1 MSFARTKIQS
11 PRPRPAFVERDA
23 LQARLAQALATRR
36 LVLLCAPAGYG
47 KTTLL
52 AQQLARLPAR
62 HAVAWI
68 AADAGD
74 DLRRLLD
81 CMVAALEPYDPPWR
95 TAPEALLAGL
105 EPATDKAE
113 RSVAAELINT
123 LDACDVP
130 HGVIVFDDVH
140 RVDDPAFF
148 RFLDRLVERMSARWT
163 IVLSSRTEPPLAL
176 ARLRAADELAEFRQ
190 LHLQFA
196 HDEARR
202 LAHGAGLDDA
212 LADRLF
218 ARTQG
223 WPAGLRTAIGAALG
237 GAAPWVA
244 PTVAPERALRASERP
259 LFDFLVTEV
268 VDQLAAPLA
277 QFLQR
282 VAVLPELEAGRCALV
297 ARDPEAAAR
306 LDEIERL
313 GLFVDVL
320 DAPTHTLR
328 LHDLFREALL
338 ARLQQ
343 RDPQALADARRLAAQ
358 TEADPVRRI
367 GLLLDAGDAAQAAQ
381 LVLAHVPAMIATD
394 GPATATH
401 LIGRFPAAVRDSAPE
416 LLFVRGGIAWAAW
429 DFPAMLA
436 AYARAEAG
444 FAARGDRDNELLAR
458 GFRATGLIAM
468 GGFDEA
474 AALID
479 ALAAQPLPAA
489 ARVMLLHAQSW
500 LAVDD
505 GRTRAV
511 APLVEEMLDL
521 LEQVDR
527 LELWYHTTTA
537 NRLPG
542 LPGMCQPLL
551 RHAALLERLA
561 RDEPST
567 LRALALLVRG
577 WDALWRGAFD
587 DARTYAERARDD
599 MAWAGPTGAVRGHLL
614 ALTALREAA
623 LGRADAAL
631 DAAGTRARELG
642 TRYSDWG
649 RWVFL
654 LFVAR
659 TAATGSDAAALA
671 QSLRRADAQL
681 RLAQSVVNDARMRPV
696 LPLRAQ
702 LAWLQGRPDEAIAG
716 WRAALAHE
724 EEIEVWGLAAE
735 SRARL
740 ARALLRQG
748 DAAAAADTLH
758 GLFERAEREGGPGGA
773 LLAGDA
779 LAELANSDWRGALS
793 AQQQAL
799 LRAWLQAVAD
809 ARAGIAVSPAADA
822 PAGAADAAASAG
834 AATAAAAGLSAREQ
848 EVLARIAAGDSNK
861 LIARQFDLSLH
872 TVKRHVANILGKL
885 GVESRGQAAAWFLRQ
900 RG

>member
-1 MSFARTKIQS
+1 MSFARTKIQP
-11 PRPRPAFVERDA
+11 PRPRAAFVERDA
-23 LQARLAQALATRR
+23 LQARLAQALATQR

-52 AQQLARLPAR
+52 AQQLARLAPQ

-105 EPATDKAE
+105 GRGTDEAE

-123 LDACDVP
+123 LDACGVP

-163 IVLSSRTEPPLAL
+163 IVLSSRSEPPLAL

-223 WPAGLRTAIGAALG
+223 WPAGLRIAIGAALG
-237 GAAPWVA
+237 GAASI
-244 PTVAPERALRASERP
+244 APERALRASERP

-268 VDQLAAPLA
+268 VDQLPAPLA

-282 VAVLPELEAGRCALV
+282 VAVLPELEAGRCAVV
-297 ARDPEAAAR
+297 ARDPDAAAR

-328 LHDLFREALL
+328 LHDLFRDALL

-343 RDPQALADARRLAAQ
+343 RDPPALADARRLAAE

-401 LIGRFPAAVRDSAPE
+401 LIGRFPPALRDTAPE
-416 LLFVRGGIAWAAW
+416 LQFVRGGIAWAAW

-436 AYARAEAG
+436 AYGRAEAG

-468 GGFDEA
+468 GEFDTA
-474 AALID
+474 TALID

-511 APLVEEMLDL
+511 APRVEEMLDL
-521 LEQVDR
+521 LGQVDR

-537 NRLPG
+537 NRLP
-542 LPGMCQPLL
+542 
-551 RHAALLERLA
+551 EI
-561 RDEPST
+561 
-567 LRALALLVRG
+567 
-577 WDALWRGAFD
+577 
-587 DARTYAERARDD
+587 
-599 MAWAGPTGAVRGHLL
+599 
-614 ALTALREAA
+614 
-623 LGRADAAL
+623 GRA
-631 DAAGTRARELG
+631 
-642 TRYSDWG
+642 
-649 RWVFL
+649 
-654 LFVAR
+654 
-659 TAATGSDAAALA
+659 
-671 QSLRRADAQL
+671 
-681 RLAQSVVNDARMRPV
+681 
-696 LPLRAQ
+696 
-702 LAWLQGRPDEAIAG
+702 
-716 WRAALAHE
+716 
-724 EEIEVWGLAAE
+724 
-735 SRARL
+735 
-740 ARALLRQG
+740 
-748 DAAAAADTLH
+748 
-758 GLFERAEREGGPGGA
+758 
-773 LLAGDA
+773 
-779 LAELANSDWRGALS
+779 
-793 AQQQAL
+793 
-799 LRAWLQAVAD
+799 
-809 ARAGIAVSPAADA
+809 
-822 PAGAADAAASAG
+822 
-834 AATAAAAGLSAREQ
+834 
-848 EVLARIAAGDSNK
+848 
-861 LIARQFDLSLH
+861 
-872 TVKRHVANILGKL
+872 HV
-885 GVESRGQAAAWFLRQ
+885 
-900 RG
+900 

>member
-1 MSFARTKIQS
+1 VTFARTKIQP
-11 PRPRPAFVERDA
+11 PRPRAAFVERAA
-23 LQARLAQALATRR
+23 LQARLAQALTTQR

-62 HAVAWI
+62 HAVAWV

-81 CMVAALEPYDPPWR
+81 CMVAALEPFDPPWR

-105 EPATDKAE
+105 SRGTDAAEP
-113 RSVAAELINT
+113 SVAAELINT
-123 LDACDVP
+123 LDACDVA

-148 RFLDRLVERMSARWT
+148 RFLDRLVERMSTRWT
-163 IVLSSRTEPPLAL
+163 ITLSSRTEPPLAL

-196 HDEARR
+196 HDEACR

-223 WPAGLRTAIGAALG
+223 WPAGLRIAIGAALG
-237 GAAPWVA
+237 GAASI
-244 PTVAPERALRASERP
+244 APERALRASERP

-282 VAVLPELEAGRCALV
+282 VAVLPELEAGRCAVV

-328 LHDLFREALL
+328 LHDLFRDALL

-343 RDPQALADARRLAAQ
+343 RDPQALADARRLAAE

-367 GLLLDAGDAAQAAQ
+367 GLLLDAGDAAQAAR
-381 LVLAHVPAMIATD
+381 LVLAHVPAMVATD
-394 GPATATH
+394 GPGTAAH
-401 LIGRFPAAVRDSAPE
+401 LIGRFPPAFRDGAAE
-416 LLFVRGGIAWAAW
+416 LQFVRGGLAWAAW

-436 AYARAEAG
+436 AYERAEAG

-468 GGFDEA
+468 GDFGTA

-511 APLVEEMLDL
+511 APLIEEMLDL

-542 LPGMCQPLL
+542 LPGMRQPLL

-561 RDEPST
+561 HDEPST

-577 WDALWRGAFD
+577 WDALWRGDFD
-587 DARTYAERARDD
+587 AARTYAERARDD

-623 LGRADAAL
+623 LGHAEAAL
-631 DAAGTRARELG
+631 ETASTRARELG
-642 TRYSDWG
+642 ARYSGWG
-649 RWVFL
+649 RWIFL

-659 TAATGSDAAALA
+659 TAAAGVDAAALGE
-671 QSLRRADAQL
+671 SLRRTDAQL
-681 RLAQSVVNDARMRPV
+681 KLAQGAANEARTRPV

-702 LAWLQGRPDEAIAG
+702 LDWLEGRADEAIAG
-716 WRAALAHE
+716 WRAALDHE
-724 EEIEVWGLAAE
+724 EQVEVWGLAAE
-735 SRARL
+735 TRARL
-740 ARALLRQG
+740 ARAQLRRG
-748 DAAAAADTLH
+748 DAASAAQTLRR
-758 GLFERAEREGGPGGA
+758 LFERAEREGGPGGA

-779 LAELANSDWRGALS
+779 LAELAAADWRGALS
-793 AQQQAL
+793 AQQQAT
-799 LRAWLQAVAD
+799 LRAWWHALAT
-809 ARAGIAVSPAADA
+809 ARAGATGAQADSAPSMHGVGASTPAAV
-822 PAGAADAAASAG
+822 P
-834 AATAAAAGLSAREQ
+834 TVAAGLSAREL
-848 EVLARIAAGDSNK
+848 EVLARIAAGESNK
-861 LIARQFDLSLH
+861 LIARELDLSLH

-885 GVESRGQAAAWFLRQ
+885 DVESRGQAAAWYQRQ

>member
-1 MSFARTKIQS
+1 MSFARTKIQP
-11 PRPRPAFVERDA
+11 PRPRAAFVERAA
-23 LQARLAQALATRR
+23 LRARLAQALATQR

-52 AQQLARLPAR
+52 AQQLARLPTP

-105 EPATDKAE
+105 GRGTDDAE
-113 RSVAAELINT
+113 RAAATELINT

-148 RFLDRLVERMSARWT
+148 RFLDRLVERMSERWT
-163 IVLSSRTEPPLAL
+163 IVLSSRSEPPLAL
-176 ARLRAADELAEFRQ
+176 ARLRAVDELAEFRQ

-223 WPAGLRTAIGAALG
+223 WPAGLRIAIGAALG
-237 GAAPWVA
+237 GA
-244 PTVAPERALRASERP
+244 TSIAPERALRASERP

-268 VDQLAAPLA
+268 VDQLPVPLA

-282 VAVLPELEAGRCALV
+282 VAVLPELEAGRCAVV
-297 ARDPEAAAR
+297 ARDREAVAR

-328 LHDLFREALL
+328 LHDLFRDALL

-343 RDPQALADARRLAAQ
+343 RDPQALADARRLAAE

-367 GLLLDAGDAAQAAQ
+367 GLLLDAGDAAQAAR
-381 LVLAHVPAMIATD
+381 LVLAHVPAMVATD
-394 GPATATH
+394 GPGTAAH
-401 LIGRFPAAVRDSAPE
+401 LIGRFPPAFRDGAPE
-416 LLFVRGGIAWAAW
+416 LQFVRGGIAWAAW

-436 AYARAEAG
+436 AYERAEAG

-468 GGFDEA
+468 GDFGTA
-474 AALID
+474 AALIN
-479 ALAAQPLPAA
+479 ALAEQALSAA

-511 APLVEEMLDL
+511 APLIEEMLDL

-542 LPGMCQPLL
+542 LPGMRQPLL
-551 RHAALLERLA
+551 RHAGLLERLA

-567 LRALALLVRG
+567 LRALALLVRA
-577 WDALWRGAFD
+577 WDALWRGEFD
-587 DARTYAERARDD
+587 AARTFAERARDD

-623 LGRADAAL
+623 LGHADAAL
-631 DAAGTRARELG
+631 DAASLRARELG
-642 TRYSDWG
+642 ARYGDWG
-649 RWVFL
+649 RWLFL

-659 TAATGSDAAALA
+659 TAAVGTDAAALA
-671 QSLRRADAQL
+671 EALRRADAQL
-681 RLAQSVVNDARMRPV
+681 RLAQAVVNEARVRPV

-702 LAWLQGRPDEAIAG
+702 LAWLEGRADEAIAG

-735 SRARL
+735 SRVRL
-740 ARALLRQG
+740 ARALLRQS
-748 DAAAAADTLH
+748 DAVAAADTLRS
-758 GLFERAEREGGPGGA
+758 LFDHAEREGGPGGA

-779 LAELANSDWRGALS
+779 LAELAVADWRGTLS
-793 AQQQAL
+793 APQQAK
-799 LRAWLQAVAD
+799 LRAWWQALAA
-809 ARAGIAVSPAADA
+809 ARAGATGAQADSAPPMQGAGASTPAAA
-822 PAGAADAAASAG
+822 P
-834 AATAAAAGLSAREQ
+834 TAAAGLSAREL

-861 LIARQFDLSLH
+861 LIAREFDLSLH

-885 GVESRGQAAAWFLRQ
+885 DVESRGQAAAWYLRQ

>member
-1 MSFARTKIQS
+1 MTFARTKIQP
-11 PRPRPAFVERDA
+11 PRPRAAFVERDA
-23 LQARLAQALATRR
+23 LQARLARALTTQR

-95 TAPEALLAGL
+95 TAPEALLASLGRG
-105 EPATDKAE
+105 TDEAE
-113 RSVAAELINT
+113 HTAAAELINT
-123 LDACDVP
+123 LDSCDVP

-163 IVLSSRTEPPLAL
+163 IVLSSRTEPPMAL

-190 LHLQFA
+190 LQLQFA
-196 HDEARR
+196 RDEARL
-202 LAHGAGLDDA
+202 LAHGAGLDDM

-223 WPAGLRTAIGAALG
+223 WPAGLRIAIGAAVG
-237 GAAPWVA
+237 GTSASA
-244 PTVAPERALRASERP
+244 APERALRASERP
-259 LFDFLVTEV
+259 LFEFLVTEV
-268 VDQLAAPLA
+268 VDQLSPGLA
-277 QFLQR
+277 QFLMR
-282 VAVLPELEAGRCALV
+282 VAVLPELQAERCATV
-297 ARDPEAAAR
+297 ARDHGAAAR

-338 ARLQQ
+338 ARLRQ
-343 RDPQALADARRLAAQ
+343 RDAQALADARRLAAD

-367 GLLLDAGDAAQAAQ
+367 GLLLDAGEAAQAAQ

-401 LIGRFPAAVRDSAPE
+401 LIGRFPPAFRDSAPE
-416 LLFVRGGIAWAAW
+416 LQFVRGGIAWAVW

-436 AYARAEAG
+436 AYGHAEAG
-444 FAARGDRDNELLAR
+444 FAARGEHDSELLAR
-458 GFRATGLIAM
+458 GFRATALIAM
-468 GGFDEA
+468 GSFDEA
-474 AALID
+474 AALIN
-479 ALAAQPLPAA
+479 ALAAQPLPDA

-505 GRTRAV
+505 GRTREV
-511 APLVEEMLDL
+511 APLIEEMLDL
-521 LEQVDR
+521 LERVDR

-542 LPGMCQPLL
+542 LPGMRKPLL
-551 RHAALLERLA
+551 RHAALLERLSG
-561 RDEPST
+561 DEPST

-577 WDALWRGAFD
+577 WDALWGGDFD
-587 DARTYAERARDD
+587 AARAYAERARDD
-599 MAWAGPTGAVRGHLL
+599 MDWAGPTGAVRGHLL

-623 LGRADAAL
+623 LGRAEVAL

-642 TRYSDWG
+642 ARYGDWG
-649 RWVFL
+649 RWLFL

-659 TAATGSDAAALA
+659 TAGAGTDAAALGE
-671 QSLRRADAQL
+671 SLRRADAQL
-681 RLAQSVVNDARMRPV
+681 RLAQTVVADARMRPV

-702 LAWLQGRPDEAIAG
+702 LAWLEGRVEEAIAG

-735 SRARL
+735 SRVRL
-740 ARALLRQG
+740 ARALLQQG
-748 DAAAAADTLH
+748 DAAGAADTLRA
-758 GLFERAEREGGPGGA
+758 LFERAEREGGPGGA
-773 LLAGDA
+773 LLASDA
-779 LAELANSDWRGALS
+779 LEELSTADWGRNLS
-793 AQQQAL
+793 LRQQSI
-799 LRAWLQAVAD
+799 LRTWWQTIAA
-809 ARAGIAVSPAADA
+809 ARAGTTDAQTGRATPASGEVTAAAPAA
-822 PAGAADAAASAG
+822 PAS
-834 AATAAAAGLSAREQ
+834 AAGLSTREL

-861 LIARQFDLSLH
+861 LIAREFDLSLH

-885 GVESRGQAAAWFLRQ
+885 GVESRGQAAARYLRQ
-900 RG
+900 RS